1 MSHSTS
7 TSTSTSTSN
16 ETVIELMGPREVI
29 GQAIDVLIERHELS
43 RDDAF
48 EMLVQRSADSR
59 HKVRDVAETIC
70 RQRRG

>member
-1 MSHSTS
+1 MSHSDS
-7 TSTSTSTSN
+7 DGDES
-16 ETVIELMGPREVI
+16 VVELMGPRELI

-59 HKVRDVAETIC
+59 HKVREVAETIC
-70 RQRRG
+70 RQRQG